1 MYDIGIVIV
10 NYNVR
15 HFLLQCL
22 QSIHTSRLEGLQIDV
37 WVVDNASVDGATHLI
52 RKDFPRVNLIENTE
66 NIGFS
71 KANNQAIR
79 QMNARYVLLLNPDT
93 ILEEETL
100 LKSFRYM
107 ESNPECGALGVR
119 MIDGQGK
126 FLPESKRAIPNVWN
140 SFCKLTY
147 LSRLFPRS
155 RWFSGY
161 NLGYLPQNKTA
172 SIEVL
177 CGAYMFIRKETL
189 DKTGLLD
196 ERFFMYGEDIDL
208 SYRILQA
215 GYTVVYYPETSIIHF
230 KGESTKKATLT
241 YVRTFYGAM
250 SLYVN
255 KHYTGRKSAF
265 FRWFI
270 LMAIQIRAMMSAV
283 GKFFKI
289 WLFMGIDAVFIAL
302 GLHGIKEGW
311 ASLYFNNPLY
321 YQGSY
326 IRENILL
333 YTFIWVAG
341 LWFFGRY
348 DEKKKFL
355 RVLSGVISGLV
366 LILIVYA
373 LEPEQYRTSRA
384 LIILGTVGVS
394 GYVFVSE
401 WLSRWLKKPENKFR
415 TILVVAGED
424 EATRMENMLS
434 AEEFSGNYIF
444 YINPVAGE
452 LNSFYTNHIGNLTK
466 TVAQLKADEL
476 IFSSRSLSIKD
487 IMEHMT
493 RLPNQID
500 FKIAGDESLGII
512 GKKIPGK
519 SLYSLDIYFPLDD
532 GFWRRVKSI
541 SDIILAV
548 IFIIFSPFLFVFNV
562 GKWQFLK
569 NCFLVLIQRKTW
581 IGYGGDIADYSF
593 LPVLPKA
600 VVPFP
605 MSARYFM
612 YQEGHFKNK
621 NVEYAKNYSPITDVV
636 LILSNVTNLYG
647 K

>member
-15 HFLLQCL
+15 HFLVQCL
-22 QSIHTSRLEGLQIDV
+22 QSVRTSRLEGLCVGV
-37 WVVDNASVDGATHLI
+37 WVVDNASVDGATHLLK
-52 RKDFPRVNLIENTE
+52 KDFPEVHLIENTE
-66 NIGFS
+66 NVGFS

-79 QMNARYVLLLNPDT
+79 QMNARYILLLNPDT
-93 ILEEETL
+93 ILEEDTL
-100 LKSFRYM
+100 IKSYRYM
-107 ESNPECGALGVR
+107 ESHPECGALGVR
-119 MIDGQGK
+119 MIDGQGN
-126 FLPESKRAIPNVWN
+126 FLPESKRAIPDVWN

-161 NLGYLPQNKTA
+161 NLGYLPENKTA

-177 CGAYMFIRKETL
+177 CGAYMFIRKESL

-255 KHYTGRKSAF
+255 KHYTGRESAF

-270 LMAIQIRAMMSAV
+270 LFAIQIRALLSAA
-283 GKFFKI
+283 GKFLKI
-289 WLFMGIDAVFIAL
+289 WLSMGADSFFIAL
-302 GLHGIKEGW
+302 GLHGIKAGW
-311 ASLYFNNPLY
+311 ASLYFDDPSY
-321 YQGSY
+321 YQDTF
-326 IRENILL
+326 IHVNIII
-333 YTFIWVAG
+333 YTVIWVAG

-348 DEKKKFL
+348 DHKKSVL
-355 RVLSGVISGLV
+355 RLLSGVISGLV
-366 LILIVYA
+366 LILVVYA
-373 LEPEQYRTSRA
+373 LEPEHYRTSRA
-384 LIILGTVGVS
+384 LILLGAVGV
-394 GYVFVSE
+394 YVYVLVTE
-401 WLSRWLKKPENKFR
+401 WLLAWFKKPDNRSR
-415 TILVVAGED
+415 TILIVARE
-424 EATRMENMLS
+424 EESARMETMLS
-434 AEEFSGNYIF
+434 VDELAGKAIF
-444 YINPVAGE
+444 YINPVADE
-452 LNSFYTNHIGNLTK
+452 WNSFYTNHIGNLAK
-466 TVAQLKADEL
+466 TVSQLKADEL
-476 IFSSRSLSIKD
+476 IFSSSSLSIKD
-487 IMEHMT
+487 IMEYMT
-493 RLPNQID
+493 RLPNHID

-519 SLYSLDIYFPLDD
+519 SLYSLDIHFPLDD

-541 SDIILAV
+541 TDITMAL
-548 IFIIFSPFLFVFNV
+548 IFILLSPVMLVLNV

-569 NCFLVLIQRKTW
+569 NCFQVLIQQKTW
-581 IGYGGDIADYSF
+581 IGYGGDTTDYSF

-605 MSARYFM
+605 MAGRYFI

-621 NVEYAKNYSPITDVV
+621 NVEYAKNYSPITDFVM
-636 LILSNVTNLYG
+636 ILSNVTNLYG